1 MLNSYNLV
9 SVINFPTR
17 IKNNSSTTIDSIFL
31 DVSKLG
37 TYTTHPMVNGLSDH
51 DAQLLELNVGNLKN
65 NKNKNQTLTI
75 RKIDLFTI
83 NEFKDKLSREPWQNV
98 FDNNNRDVN

>member
-37 TYTTHPMVNGLSDH
+37 TYTTHPMVSGLSDH
-51 DAQLLELNVGNLKN
+51 DGQLLELNDGNLKN
-65 NKNKNQTLTI
+65 NKNKNQTLTT

-83 NEFKDKLSREPWQNV
+83 NEFKDKLSRELWQ
-98 FDNNNRDVN
+98 

>member
-17 IKNNSSTTIDSIFL
+17 IKNNSSTTIDNIFL

-37 TYTTHPMVNGLSDH
+37 TYTTYPMVNGLSDH
-51 DAQLLELNVGNLKN
+51 DAQLLELNVGNSRN
-65 NKNKNQTLTI
+65 NKNKNQI
-75 RKIDLFTI
+75 FNYK
-83 NEFKDKLSREPWQNV
+83 K
-98 FDNNNRDVN
+98 NRLIHN

>member
-1 MLNSYNLV
+1 
-9 SVINFPTR
+9 
-17 IKNNSSTTIDSIFL
+17 
-31 DVSKLG
+31 
-37 TYTTHPMVNGLSDH
+37 MVNGLSDH